1 MKLIVDSKA
10 LIKNCPNILRAF
22 KEPSPKKGF
31 SFSTLFPIC
40 SLMLSTLFMSLN
52 TFLRMLSHLLQLKI
66 L

>member
-22 KEPSPKKGF
+22 KEPSPKKGSIVVREKF
-31 SFSTLFPIC
+31 AKTSVS
-40 SLMLSTLFMSLN
+40 
-52 TFLRMLSHLLQLKI
+52 LKI